1 MHFLKDA
8 WKNLDDPEWVQEML
22 KLLVIFIG
30 EFLE

>member
-22 KLLVIFIG
+22 KKFQ
-30 EFLE
+30 